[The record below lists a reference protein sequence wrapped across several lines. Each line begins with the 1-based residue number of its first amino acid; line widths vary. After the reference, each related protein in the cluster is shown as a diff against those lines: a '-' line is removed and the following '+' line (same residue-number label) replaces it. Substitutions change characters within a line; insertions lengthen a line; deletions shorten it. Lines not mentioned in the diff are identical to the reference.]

1 MPLTVT
7 GVEPAQAA
15 FDGIVE
21 DARSLGDVHAL
32 IAQAGEDAARAR
44 APVATGRLAASIAS
58 SSNDRQATLGVGVA
72 YWPYPEFGTRY
83 LRARRYMAA
92 GIRAAKRTAGR
103 EYRAKM
109 SASFRKRAK
118 NARAAA
124 KAAKG

>member
-44 APVATGRLAASIAS
+44 APVATGRLAASISS
-58 SSNDRQATLGVGVA
+58 SSNDR
-72 YWPYPEFGTRY
+72 
-83 LRARRYMAA
+83 
-92 GIRAAKRTAGR
+92 
-103 EYRAKM
+103 
-109 SASFRKRAK
+109 
-118 NARAAA
+118 
-124 KAAKG
+124 